1 MKRNIKTSF
10 EINFKASLVL
20 LCLFVLVIT
29 VNGRAEDEDDVQ
41 LNLNKN
47 DESLL
52 LDSSNG
58 KRQKY
63 IEFEEGFIDSVNKG
77 KGDLATLLTKDKQ
90 RDGEHLYQ
98 KFLNFRPEMGETI
111 REMRFGE

>member
-1 MKRNIKTSF
+1 MKFLGLIS
-10 EINFKASLVL
+10 
-20 LCLFVLVIT
+20 CLMILAAIPLT
-29 VNGRAEDEDDVQ
+29 VRAEDEDDVQ

-47 DESLL
+47 EESLL

-63 IEFEEGFIDSVNKG
+63 IEFEDGFIDSVNRG
-77 KGDLATLLTKDKQ
+77 KGDLATMLTKDRQ